1 MLIYDESILNVL
13 YLMHVVVVVVVDD
26 VVEDTVCTVSIGSY
40 PFLNSSRNINRNI
53 DRKINS

>member
-1 MLIYDESILNVL
+1 MLIYNESIMYVL
-13 YLMHVVVVVVVDD
+13 KLLLVVVVVD
-26 VVEDTVCTVSIGSY
+26 VVADTVCTVSIGSY